1 METNKETRMISSDDI
16 FYAVLKDGTIVNN
29 VKSLLTLDN
38 QDILESLLVKLL
50 NANVYILQSSKNY
63 TTTEKVPLMIS
74 FFIALKLSR
83 ASKKNLIAE
92 MTSESQETANR
103 EKDGGE

>member
-1 METNKETRMISSDDI
+1 MKTNKETRMISSDEI

-38 QDILESLLVKLL
+38 QDILQSLFVKLL
-50 NANVYILQSSKNY
+50 NANVDILQSSKNY

-74 FFIALKLSR
+74 FFYR
-83 ASKKNLIAE
+83 AQII
-92 MTSESQETANR
+92 ESV
-103 EKDGGE
+103 

>member
-1 METNKETRMISSDDI
+1 METNKETRMISSDEI

-38 QDILESLLVKLL
+38 QDILQSLFVKLL
-50 NANVYILQSSKNY
+50 NANVDILQSSKNY
-63 TTTEKVPLMIS
+63 TTSEKVPLMIS

-92 MTSESQETANR
+92 MTSGSQETADR
-103 EKDGGE
+103 KEDGGE

>member
-1 METNKETRMISSDDI
+1 METNKETRMISSDEI

-29 VKSLLTLDN
+29 VKSLLTVDK
-38 QDILESLLVKLL
+38 QDILQSLFEKVL
-50 NANVYILQSSKNY
+50 NANVDILLSSKNY
-63 TTTEKVPLMIS
+63 TPSEKVPLMIS

>member
-1 METNKETRMISSDDI
+1 METNKETRMISSDEI

-50 NANVYILQSSKNY
+50 NANVDILQSSKNY

>member
-1 METNKETRMISSDDI
+1 MISSDEI

-29 VKSLLTLDN
+29 VKSLLTFDK
-38 QDILESLLVKLL
+38 QDILQSLLVKLL
-50 NANVYILQSSKNY
+50 NANVDILQSSKNY
-63 TTTEKVPLMIS
+63 TKIEKVPLMIS
-74 FFIALKLSR
+74 FFIALKLSK
-83 ASKKNLIAE
+83 ASKENLIAE